1 MHLLKFYFFSIL
13 ISLNLTLYCQNNIK
27 VAILD
32 FENTSNV
39 SKYDGFGK
47 ALSNMLITDL
57 KNFIHPRK
65 ATFMERSQLNKI
77 LKEQELQS
85 TSNFD
90 KSTTVDIGKLAGVD
104 FVILGSVYVLEG
116 DCNISARLVNVETSE
131 IEYSKESNGNIT
143 GWLQLKSKLAEE
155 ISGAINNPIIIED
168 EYKEG
173 KVSEGV
179 ITQYAS
185 LIEKVDKGD
194 FDSAEE
200 TVEVLSDVM
209 PDFKYFDE
217 LKYDIEELKKQVE
230 ENTKDINILKKSGGL
245 VLELSTID
253 EYINNIQSS
262 LLSSDEK
269 DELLKEVFLKF
280 DFSEITKNGSSL
292 LYANYPF
299 GGNVKPEDIDLTK
312 IISLINETKSKDKK
326 QFLSFHL
333 LNRLIAYFFDE
344 NFEYDVFSKPSLID
358 FINENLYST
367 INKSLVSKNEFT
379 MMTSMEIMF
388 YIGGYEKSHS
398 ENFRKLYVNHLIEL
412 VELNKEIY
420 SESSLENLDEILI
433 QLKND
438 SDFYNEFMF
447 EVYDEIRSDLAVKIK
462 TRNNIPIDSES
473 DENDDFMQN
482 LFGIVDPQLA
492 SVYFLNTFSDLLKVS
507 SYSREFG
514 REKINEA
521 FLKSKSSHSN

>member
-1 MHLLKFYFFSIL
+1 MYLLKFYFFSAL
-13 ISLNLTLYCQNNIK
+13 ISLNLTLNSQNNIK

-104 FVILGSVYVLEG
+104 FVILGSVYVLEEN
-116 DCNISARLVNVETSE
+116 CNISARLVNVETSE
-131 IEYSKESNGNIT
+131 IEYSKDSNGNIT

-155 ISGAINNPIIIED
+155 ISSAINNPIIIED
-168 EYKEG
+168 EYKEA

-200 TVEVLSDVM
+200 TAEVLSDVM

-230 ENTKDINILKKSGGL
+230 ENTKDINTLKKSGGL
-245 VLELSTID
+245 VLNLSTID
-253 EYINNIQSS
+253 EYVNNIQSS

-269 DELLKEVFLKF
+269 DELLKQVFLKF
-280 DFSEITKNGSSL
+280 DFSEIIKNSYRL

-299 GGNVKPEDIDLTK
+299 GKVVKPEDIDLTK
-312 IISLINETKSKDKK
+312 IISLINETKSQDKK
-326 QFLSFHL
+326 QFLTFNL
-333 LNRLIAYFFDE
+333 LNRVVAYFMTQD
-344 NFEYDVFSKPSLID
+344 NFEYDIFSKPSLIN

-367 INKSLVSKNEFT
+367 INKSLVSKSEFT
-379 MMTSMEIMF
+379 MMTSMEIMLF
-388 YIGGYEKSHS
+388 IGGYERSHS
-398 ENFRKLYVNHLIEL
+398 ENFRKLYVNHVIEL

-420 SESSLENLDEILI
+420 NESSIENLDEILI

-438 SDFYNEFMF
+438 GDFYNEFMYR
-447 EVYDEIRSDLAVKIK
+447 VLGEIRRDLVVRIK
-462 TRNNIPIDSES
+462 TKNKMAQENDI
-473 DENDDFMQN
+473 DENDDFIQN
-482 LFGIVDPQLA
+482 LFGMDKSLMKYMNSYTNMMNVM
-492 SVYFLNTFSDLLKVS
+492 SDKDGFF
-507 SYSREFG
+507 RG
-514 REKINEA
+514 QINEA
-521 FLKSKSSHSN
+521 FLKSKL